1 MSLQL
6 KLEGLLES
14 ISGRWVGK
22 LLRRAAIRPHKNKYW
37 LTSKDK
43 TDPNFDQRVA
53 ELCGAYREAITLYQT
68 QGIHTICIDEQTGI
82 QALERVAPDRLTGA
96 GQTMLREYEY
106 KRHGTLCLFGNLHV
120 PTGRILAPM
129 LRQTRTEEDYLENID
144 NVIGLDPDA
153 GYRLI
158 SDNLNTHSSESCVRY
173 VAACCGIDDDLG
185 KKGDRGILKSVES
198 RVAFLTD
205 PGHRIQFMYTPRHC
219 SWLNQIEIWFGTLRN
234 KVTRWMSFASVEE
247 LENSIETFIEYFNE
261 VMAKPYN
268 WTYTGRV
275 LSQ

>member
-1 MSLQL
+1 MRFRFT
-6 KLEGLLES
+6 KE
-14 ISGRWVGK
+14 
-22 LLRRAAIRPHKNKYW
+22 
-37 LTSKDK
+37 
-43 TDPNFDQRVA
+43 
-53 ELCGAYREAITLYQT
+53 
-68 QGIHTICIDEQTGI
+68 QGTHTICIDEQTGI
-82 QALERVAPDRLTGA
+82 QALERIAPDRLTRP

-144 NVIGLDPDA
+144 NVIALDPHA
-153 GYRLI
+153 KYRMI

-173 VAACCGIDDDLG
+173 VATCCGIDEDLG
-185 KKGDRGILKSVES
+185 KKGVRGILKSVES

-205 PGHRIQFMYTPRHC
+205 PGHRIQFIYTPRHC

-234 KVTRWMSFASVEE
+234 KVTRWMNFASVES
-247 LENSIETFIEYFNE
+247 LEASIESFIEYFNA

>member
-1 MSLQL
+1 M
-6 KLEGLLES
+6 LEGVLKS
-14 ISGRWVGK
+14 ISGRWIGR

-37 LTSKDK
+37 LSSKDK
-43 TDPNFDQRVA
+43 ADPNFNQRVA
-53 ELCGAYREAITLYQT
+53 DICGAYRDAINLYQT
-68 QGIHTICIDEQTGI
+68 DGIHTVCIDEQTGI
-82 QALERVAPDRLTGA
+82 QALERIAPDRLPGP

-129 LRQTRTEEDYLENID
+129 LRPSRTEEDYLENVD
-144 NVIGLDPDA
+144 NVIGLDPQA

-173 VAACCGIDDDLG
+173 VASCCGIDDDLG
-185 KKGDRGILKSVES
+185 RKGVRGILKSVES

-205 PGHRIQFMYTPRHC
+205 PSHRIQFLYTPRHC

-247 LENSIETFIEYFNE
+247 LADSIESFIEYFNQT
-261 VMAKPYN
+261 MAKPYN
-268 WTYTGRV
+268 WTYTGKV
-275 LSQ
+275 LSR